1 MKLQRRG
8 PLGQER
14 PVVVDDEGDSYDLTT
29 VTADIDAA
37 FLANGGIHRARRAL
51 EAGELP
57 RLDLDGVRTGAPVT
71 RPGALVCLGQ
81 NYAAHAA
88 ESGSPAP
95 AEPILFF
102 KHPNTVTGPY
112 DDVLLPP
119 GSEATDWEVEL
130 AVVIGTRA
138 RYLPDIDS
146 ALDCVAGYTIAN
158 DVSER
163 VLQRA
168 TSQWSKGKCCE
179 TFNPLGPTLVPADQ
193 VLDPQK
199 LRLRSWVNDEPRQD
213 SHTSDMVF
221 SVARIIYDLSQVMV
235 LDPGDVVNT
244 GTPEGVALSGRFPYL
259 AEGDVMRMS
268 IEGLGEQRQHVRQGT
283 VRGS

>member
-1 MKLQRRG
+1 
-8 PLGQER
+8 
-14 PVVVDDEGDSYDLTT
+14 
-29 VTADIDAA
+29 
-37 FLANGGIHRARRAL
+37 
-51 EAGELP
+51 
-57 RLDLDGVRTGAPVT
+57 
-71 RPGALVCLGQ
+71 
-81 NYAAHAA
+81 
-88 ESGSPAP
+88 
-95 AEPILFF
+95 
-102 KHPNTVTGPY
+102 
-112 DDVLLPP
+112 
-119 GSEATDWEVEL
+119 
-130 AVVIGTRA
+130 
-138 RYLPDIDS
+138 
-146 ALDCVAGYTIAN
+146 
-158 DVSER
+158 
-163 VLQRA
+163 
-168 TSQWSKGKCCE
+168 
-179 TFNPLGPTLVPADQ
+179 